1 MQGEWR
7 RDGYIISTDRDKLDL
22 ETIYKFLS
30 ESSYWAQD
38 RPRDVIEKSIS
49 NSLVF
54 GVYKGEYGQ
63 QVGFARVVT
72 DYATFGWLADV
83 FILEGYRGQKLGEW
97 LMETVVSYPDLHNI
111 RRLLL
116 ATRDAHGLYS
126 KYGFEPLPSPDR
138 FMVKVPK

>member
-7 RDGYIISTDRDKLDL
+7 RDGYIISTDKSRLKV

-38 RPRDVIEKSIS
+38 RPRSVIEKSIA

-54 GVYKGEYGQ
+54 GVYNSDYEE

-72 DYATFGWLADV
+72 DHATFGWLADV
-83 FILEGYRGQKLGEW
+83 FILPEHRGRKLGEW
-97 LMETVVSYPDLHNI
+97 LIETVVSHPDLNNI

-126 KYGFEPLPSPDR
+126 KYGFEPLPTPNG
-138 FMVKVPK
+138 FMVKNKK